1 MGSPW
6 AWPRQPGGRAGL
18 HPSRG
23 LQRRLCA
30 RSLTPAADTAA
41 RQRLRGG
48 TRARAV
54 VPRLPWASAGRGP
67 SPRSSSG
74 SVSRR
79 PVSRP
84 QSLQQTP
91 SPNSVQMGHQKSYNI
106 FFPFS
111 HSHFLPETRP
121 HCAALFLSL
130 SLSVSLSPSLRLPL
144 SVSPSFCHFI
154 LSLSTVP
161 MSPCVFLCPAAPLCP
176 FMPGMLSAPVCESHQ
191 HLSLGSRPT

>member
-1 MGSPW
+1 M
-6 AWPRQPGGRAGL
+6 
-18 HPSRG
+18 
-23 LQRRLCA
+23 
-30 RSLTPAADTAA
+30 
-41 RQRLRGG
+41 
-48 TRARAV
+48 

-67 SPRSSSG
+67 SPRSSLG

-79 PVSRP
+79 PVSGP

-111 HSHFLPETRP
+111 HSRFLPETRP
-121 HCAALFLSL
+121 RCAALFLSL
-130 SLSVSLSPSLRLPL
+130 PSLSVSLSLHLFV
-144 SVSPSFCHFI
+144 SVSPSSCHFT

-191 HLSLGSRPT
+191 HLSLGSRPTQLSSLVSTHISASLRSTLGHPALS